1 MSATYAIFEA
11 EFRTAF
17 RKNVQGLKKR
27 IAGTFFIFFVGL
39 IFSFA
44 CIRLIK
50 FVIDNP
56 ELFPEGSNEGYGT
69 ILLIFFA
76 LFTLRTAGLTYRR
89 IIKSKRMDL
98 HLVQPI
104 TPRQIM
110 LGMCFSILIPNFL
123 LALSLLGLFYIG
135 NIVTNTGII
144 LTNDFLILYFLLSIL
159 SSLS

>member
-1 MSATYAIFEA
+1 MSVTYAIFEA

-27 IAGTFFIFFVGL
+27 IAGTFFIFFMGL

-76 LFTLRTAGLTYRR
+76 LFTLRTAGLTYRK

-98 HLVQPI
+98 YLVQPI
-104 TPRQIM
+104 TPRKIM
-110 LGMCFSILIPNFL
+110 LGMCFSILIPNTLSFSFSKNNVSV
-123 LALSLLGLFYIG
+123 SLLF
-135 NIVTNTGII
+135 IVLII
-144 LTNDFLILYFLLSIL
+144 LNKLIIFIPKFFFS
-159 SSLS
+159 